1 MVAGTLGYRA
11 KLWKTPN
18 TKTCTLEGVIITYFC
33 VGKTLLMSAI
43 SLFVPE
49 QISLFL
55 IVPHTNHNQAF
66 EVYSCEENNASLMA
80 DRRTRLQ
87 SRQPANCEQG
97 CVCWCVCVQTEASSK
112 SLIITYHFLRLAE
125 IYVFLVLAA

>member
-1 MVAGTLGYRA
+1 
-11 KLWKTPN
+11 
-18 TKTCTLEGVIITYFC
+18 
-33 VGKTLLMSAI
+33 MSAI

-80 DRRTRLQ
+80 YRRTRLK

-97 CVCWCVCVQTEASSK
+97 CVCVCVQTETSSE

-125 IYVFLVLAA
+125 IYVFLVLAAWLAFLNVHDADEWHGPASQEEDGEENDDDGGGAN